1 MKCSAGVNERAV
13 CTAGTCRVR
22 SEFSCSE
29 NPPACP
35 RAAWDFE
42 SGSNDGIGFEDGG
55 VTMARAHSGSYS
67 AASRKWIKSIAI
79 EGGYIRMSIK
89 VCGGTT
95 NLDGKTLSSWVYLD
109 GPEFVAGKGSDCS
122 FGYDS
127 RADFNST
134 ESTPIPATGQWFQIS
149 AKSNQ
154 ETKTS
159 ELYLI
164 CWVKPKVGDNW
175 MGTVYFDDVRI
186 D

>member
-1 MKCSAGVNERAV
+1 LGPLLD
-13 CTAGTCRVR
+13 G
-22 SEFSCSE
+22 
-29 NPPACP
+29 PPVCP
-35 RAAWDFE
+35 RASWDFE
-42 SGSNDGIGFEDGG
+42 SGSNAGLTFEDGG
-55 VTMARAHSGSYS
+55 VTMARAHSGNYS

-95 NLDGKTLSSWVYLD
+95 NLDGKTLSSWVFLD

-122 FGYDS
+122 FGYDVEGG
-127 RADFNST
+127 FNST
-134 ESTPIPATGQWFQIS
+134 DSTPILATGQWFQIS
-149 AKSNQ
+149 AKSSQ

-164 CWVKPKVGDNW
+164 CWVKPKVGDSW

-186 D
+186 Q